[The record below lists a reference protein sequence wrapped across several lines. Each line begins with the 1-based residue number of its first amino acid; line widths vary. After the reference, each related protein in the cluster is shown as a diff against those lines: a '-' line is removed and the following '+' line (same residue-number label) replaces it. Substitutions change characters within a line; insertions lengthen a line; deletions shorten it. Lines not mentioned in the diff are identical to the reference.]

1 MIYGVIDIGS
11 NTIRLSL
18 YQYEGG
24 AQIQRLLNHKTMAG
38 LASYIEEGHM
48 TLEGIRVACRTLAAE
63 QQILQNL
70 GVRAYYAFA
79 TAPLRNIDNAEEVK
93 NAIYAHTGIPVD
105 VLSGEEEAR
114 LDFVGA
120 THALTYRDG
129 LLADIGGGSTE
140 LVPFAD
146 GEMRGTFSMPVGSL
160 NLYSKYVCGLLP
172 TQKERSSIQKAVAAQ
187 LQRISLPEGA
197 YAHLCG
203 VGGTIRAAGRLC
215 RRMYGID
222 PDAGIESAAIASL
235 LRDLRASNPQSIK
248 RILQAAPERVHTIVP
263 GLIVLQH
270 ILKTFSVQT
279 IHISPYGVREGYLTH
294 RILKEGAFHASQ
306 A

>member
-18 YQYEGG
+18 YQYAAG
-24 AQIQRLLNHKTMAG
+24 APIQRLLNHKTMAG
-38 LASYIEEGHM
+38 LVSYIEAGHM
-48 TLEGIRVACRTLAAE
+48 TPEGIRVACQTLWAE
-63 QQILQNL
+63 QQVLQNL
-70 GVRAYYAFA
+70 NVRAYYAFA
-79 TAPLRNIDNAEEVK
+79 TAPLRNIDNAEEVRQ
-93 NAIYAHTGIPVD
+93 AIYAQTGIPID
-105 VLSGEEEAR
+105 ILTGEEEAR

-120 THALTYRDG
+120 THALVHRDG

-140 LVPFAD
+140 LVPYAD
-146 GEMRGTFSMPVGSL
+146 GQMRGTFSMPVGSL
-160 NLYSKYVCGLLP
+160 SLYSKYVCGVLP
-172 TQKERSSIQKAVAAQ
+172 TQRERDSIQAAIAQQ
-187 LQRISLPEGA
+187 LQRVSLPDGP
-197 YAHLCG
+197 YPHLCG

-222 PDAGIESAAIASL
+222 PEQGVASEAITAL
-235 LRDLRASNPQSIK
+235 LRDLQVGNRKSIK

-263 GLIVLQH
+263 GLIVLSH
-270 ILKTFSVQT
+270 ILETFGVET

-294 RILKEGAFHASQ
+294 RILKEGAFHASD